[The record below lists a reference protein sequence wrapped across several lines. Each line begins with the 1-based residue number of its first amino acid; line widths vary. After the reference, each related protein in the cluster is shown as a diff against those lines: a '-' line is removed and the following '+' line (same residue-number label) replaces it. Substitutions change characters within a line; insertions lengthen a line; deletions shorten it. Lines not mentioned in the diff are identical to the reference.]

1 MTPLRWLGAIPIFAS
16 KLSGKL
22 QVPSNTDEGW
32 LAALTGIPE
41 SLLLLLG
48 LTCLLLG
55 YWFLVTAIPRGRR
68 NASRLPDA
76 GGQRGCGWS
85 PLGPVAGAADSS
97 VKTPHP
103 AIRQPAHSGEIGDTP
118 ESQFSTRRNPTCLR
132 CGIAAPW
139 PMRIFTTR
147 TYERAVRKLLSEG
160 DREVMEAAIVA
171 DPGAAPVV
179 QGTGGLRKLR
189 WPGSGRDRLCEGGS
203 GRPEVSGQK
212 GAVAACG
219 RDQERGTKPMTIQR
233 TDLGRELEEALG
245 EVLAHVRGTTPLPC
259 RIVDDPAAEH
269 IVALRKRMKL
279 SRQKFADSFG
289 LDVRALQEWEQGRR
303 VPDRAARVLLTVID
317 REPEA
322 VLRAL
327 GK

>member
-1 MTPLRWLGAIPIFAS
+1 MS
-16 KLSGKL
+16 
-22 QVPSNTDEGW
+22 
-32 LAALTGIPE
+32 
-41 SLLLLLG
+41 
-48 LTCLLLG
+48 
-55 YWFLVTAIPRGRR
+55 
-68 NASRLPDA
+68 
-76 GGQRGCGWS
+76 
-85 PLGPVAGAADSS
+85 
-97 VKTPHP
+97 
-103 AIRQPAHSGEIGDTP
+103 
-118 ESQFSTRRNPTCLR
+118 
-132 CGIAAPW
+132 
-139 PMRIFTTR
+139 
-147 TYERAVRKLLSEG
+147 
-160 DREVMEAAIVA
+160 
-171 DPGAAPVV
+171 
-179 QGTGGLRKLR
+179 
-189 WPGSGRDRLCEGGS
+189 
-203 GRPEVSGQK
+203 
-212 GAVAACG
+212 
-219 RDQERGTKPMTIQR
+219 IQR